1 MSIRHGV
8 LRHAIVAAAAA
19 ALASCAAVV
28 SEKPAFPNSAYA
40 TLPGMTGLY
49 ASGRTYILVENAGAD
64 GFRVLNFQ
72 DKGQHIVQVSYAEGH
87 AIALGPED
95 FVLQSTCRASIDDK
109 GKVKVEGDPAYTYYA
124 LLIGSRFKDSYWL
137 SEGFPD
143 EKLEKQFRLRRID
156 LGQEFSGMVLPKDI
170 SQSDAKAF
178 FRADLNLMLSG
189 SAPDLIRRNT
199 DSEIASRVAAAAR
212 IVGGTE
218 DCRKAAKA
226 WRRQD

>member
-1 MSIRHGV
+1 MPS
-8 LRHAIVAAAAA
+8 
-19 ALASCAAVV
+19 
-28 SEKPAFPNSAYA
+28 
-40 TLPGMTGLY
+40 TGLKIHAGY
-49 ASGRTYILVENAGAD
+49 TTSGNFTLNDASTG
-64 GFRVLNFQ
+64 
-72 DKGQHIVQVSYAEGH
+72 HIV
-87 AIALGPED
+87 GPE
-95 FVLQSTCRASIDDK
+95 FGLEIPVQKVAGGFSLNLYPSVLLGTSHSAGPQGNVYRILLSAREAIPGSKI
-109 GKVKVEGDPAYTYYA
+109 YTYYA
-124 LLIGSRFKDSYWL
+124 LGVGSRFKDSYWL